1 MTVTHDL
8 SPSQADQ
15 ASLYPAH
22 LAGLRA
28 VASLEIT
35 KGVLAILGGV
45 LLLRLRH
52 RDLGDVAHNI
62 IEALHLN
69 PAHRIFRA
77 MIGAAGHMNGRRL
90 IAVACVAGGYA
101 IIRFIEA
108 YGLWHARAWAEWFA
122 ILSGSAYF
130 PLEILEVARHPDH
143 IVRWGVLVVN
153 ILVVLYM
160 VYVRWDALKAG
171 NRLQGTGY
179 SEESERE

>member
-8 SPSQADQ
+8 PKPPLDKAK
-15 ASLYPAH
+15 AEAKAAVHPAH

-28 VASLEIT
+28 VAAMEIT
-35 KGVLAILGGV
+35 KGVLAILGGI

-90 IAVACVAGGYA
+90 IAVVCVAGGYA
-101 IIRFIEA
+101 IIRMIEA
-108 YGLWHARAWAEWFA
+108 YGLWNARAWAEWFA
-122 ILSGSAYF
+122 IVSGSAYF
-130 PLEILEVARHPDH
+130 PLEILEVVRHPSH
-143 IVRWGVLVVN
+143 IIRWGVLIVN

-160 VYVRWDALKAG
+160 VYVRWDVLKARRAIG
-171 NRLQGTGY
+171 NRQ
-179 SEESERE
+179 